1 MTLEHRILDTL
12 RCQPGLDLG
21 RLHLAIADGRL
32 VTLQGVVHTYADKCA
47 VEDAVLHVPDVAG
60 VRNVLEVRLTIGDYR
75 TDTTLERVLRE
86 MIDALARMPPERPRV
101 FVANGWVTLEGTVPY
116 AFQKQLVANA
126 IREVAGVVG
135 ISNQI
140 AIEQIA
146 IEQIAIEKERR
157 TERPPLSCAT
167 S

>member
-1 MTLEHRILDTL
+1 MTLELRILDTL
-12 RCQPGLDLG
+12 RSQPGLDLE
-21 RLHLAIADGRL
+21 RLHLSIADGGL
-32 VTLQGVVHTYADKCA
+32 VTLQGIVRTYADKCA

-86 MIDALARMPPERPRV
+86 MIDALARMPSERPRV
-101 FVANGWVTLEGTVPY
+101 SVAGGWVTLEGSVTH

-126 IREVAGVVG
+126 VREVAGVVG
-135 ISNQI
+135 VTNQI
-140 AIEQIA
+140 AVA
-146 IEQIAIEKERR
+146 MERR
-157 TERPPLSCAT
+157 AERPPLSCAT